1 MESTLVN
8 LLEMNDNLRKLNNS
22 VWIGLGVGL
31 LVPAILCSI
40 AWYVIHH
47 VASLAKADLLYI
59 GGIAVNAYTM
69 QYFFK
74 YNKEN
79 IGRGILA
86 ATFLCAFIFFA
97 YKVF

>member
-1 MESTLVN
+1 MIDRLK
-8 LLEMNDNLRKLNNS
+8 RLNNS
-22 VWIGLGVGL
+22 VWVGLGIGL
-31 LVPAILCSI
+31 LVPATFCSI
-40 AWYVIHH
+40 AWYIIHH

-59 GGIAVNAYTM
+59 GGIAINAYTM

-86 ATFLCAFIFFA
+86 ATFLCAFVFFA

>member
-1 MESTLVN
+1 MER
-8 LLEMNDNLRKLNNS
+8 LRKLNNS
-22 VWIGLGVGL
+22 VWLGLGIGL
-31 LVPAILCSI
+31 LVPAICCAI
-40 AWYVIHH
+40 VWYIIHQ

-69 QYFFK
+69 QTFFK

-86 ATFLCAFIFFA
+86 ATFLCAFVFFA

>member
-1 MESTLVN
+1 MIDQLK
-8 LLEMNDNLRKLNNS
+8 KLNNS
-22 VWIGLGVGL
+22 VWIGLGIGL
-31 LVPAILCSI
+31 LIPALLCSL
-40 AWYVIHH
+40 AWYIIHH
-47 VASLAKADLLYI
+47 VSYMAKADLLYI
-59 GGIAVNAYTM
+59 GGIAVNAYNM

-86 ATFLCAFIFFA
+86 ATFLCAFAFFA

>member
-1 MESTLVN
+1 MIDRLK
-8 LLEMNDNLRKLNNS
+8 RLNNS
-22 VWIGLGVGL
+22 VWIGLGIGL
-31 LVPAILCSI
+31 LVPAIFCSI
-40 AWYVIHH
+40 AWYIITHF
-47 VASLAKADLLYI
+47 ASLAKADLLYI

-86 ATFLCAFIFFA
+86 ATFLCAFVFFA

>member
-1 MESTLVN
+1 
-8 LLEMNDNLRKLNNS
+8 MNDRLKRLNNS
-22 VWIGLGVGL
+22 VWVGLGIGLL
-31 LVPAILCSI
+31 IPAICCSI
-40 AWYVIHH
+40 AWYIINH
-47 VASLAKADLLYI
+47 VTSLAKADLLYI
-59 GGIAVNAYTM
+59 GGIAINAYTM

-86 ATFLCAFIFFA
+86 ATFLCACVFFA

>member
-1 MESTLVN
+1 MQ
-8 LLEMNDNLRKLNNS
+8 DRLRKLNNS
-22 VWIGLGVGL
+22 VWIGLGIGL
-31 LVPAILCSI
+31 LSPATLCAI
-40 AWYVIHH
+40 AWFIIHH

-59 GGIAVNAYTM
+59 GGIAVNAYIM

-74 YNKEN
+74 FNKEN

-86 ATFLCAFIFFA
+86 ATFLCALIFFA

>member
-1 MESTLVN
+1 MIDRLK
-8 LLEMNDNLRKLNNS
+8 KLNNS
-22 VWIGLGVGL
+22 VWIGLGIGL
-31 LVPAILCSI
+31 LVPAVFCSI
-40 AWYVIHH
+40 AWYIIAH

-59 GGIAVNAYTM
+59 GGIAINAYTM

-86 ATFLCAFIFFA
+86 ATFLCAFVFFA

>member
-1 MESTLVN
+1 MIDQLK
-8 LLEMNDNLRKLNNS
+8 RLNNS
-22 VWIGLGVGL
+22 VWIGLGIGL
-31 LVPAILCSI
+31 LVPAIFCSI
-40 AWYVIHH
+40 AWYIITH

-59 GGIAVNAYTM
+59 GGIAINAYTM

-86 ATFLCAFIFFA
+86 ATFLCAVVFFA

>member
-1 MESTLVN
+1 
-8 LLEMNDNLRKLNNS
+8 MNDRLKKLNNS
-22 VWIGLGVGL
+22 VWLGLGIGLL
-31 LVPAILCSI
+31 IPAILCAI
-40 AWYVIHH
+40 AWYIIHH
-47 VASLAKADLLYI
+47 ITYLAKADLLYI
-59 GGIAVNAYTM
+59 GGIAINAYTM

-86 ATFLCAFIFFA
+86 ATFVCAFVFFA

>member
-1 MESTLVN
+1 MIDRLK
-8 LLEMNDNLRKLNNS
+8 RLNNS
-22 VWIGLGVGL
+22 VWVGLGIGL
-31 LVPAILCSI
+31 LVPAIVCSI
-40 AWYVIHH
+40 AWYIITH
-47 VASLAKADLLYI
+47 VASFAKADLLYI
-59 GGIAVNAYTM
+59 GGIAINAYTM

-86 ATFLCAFIFFA
+86 ATFLCAFVFFA

>member
-1 MESTLVN
+1 
-8 LLEMNDNLRKLNNS
+8 MNEKLRKLNDS
-22 VWIGLGVGL
+22 VWIGLGIGL
-31 LVPAILCSI
+31 IIPAILCGL
-40 AWYVIHH
+40 AWYIIHH

-59 GGIAVNAYTM
+59 GGIAVNAYVM
-69 QYFFK
+69 QIFFK

>member
-1 MESTLVN
+1 ME
-8 LLEMNDNLRKLNNS
+8 ERLRKLHDS
-22 VWIGLGVGL
+22 VWTGLAIGLII
-31 LVPAILCSI
+31 PAILCGF
-40 AWYVIHH
+40 AWYIIHH

-59 GGIAVNAYTM
+59 GGIAVNAYVM
-69 QYFFK
+69 QHFFK
-74 YNKEN
+74 YNKLN

>member
-1 MESTLVN
+1 MER
-8 LLEMNDNLRKLNNS
+8 LRKLNNS
-22 VWIGLGVGL
+22 VWIGLGIGL
-31 LVPAILCSI
+31 LVPAMCCAI
-40 AWYVIHH
+40 AWYVIHQ

-69 QYFFK
+69 QTFFK

-86 ATFLCAFIFFA
+86 ATFLCAFVFFA

>member
-1 MESTLVN
+1 
-8 LLEMNDNLRKLNNS
+8 MNNRLNKLDNS
-22 VWIGLGVGL
+22 VWVGLGIGL
-31 LVPAILCSI
+31 LVPAILSSM
-40 AWYVIHH
+40 AWYIINH
-47 VASLAKADLLYI
+47 VAYLAKADLLYI

-86 ATFLCAFIFFA
+86 ATFLCAFVFFA

>member
-1 MESTLVN
+1 
-8 LLEMNDNLRKLNNS
+8 MNEQLKKINNS
-22 VWIGLGVGL
+22 VWAGLAIGLL
-31 LVPAILCSI
+31 LPAFLCGI
-40 AWYVIHH
+40 AWYIIHY

-59 GGIAVNAYTM
+59 GGIAINAYTM

-74 YNKEN
+74 YNREN

-86 ATFLCAFIFFA
+86 ATFLCAFVFFA

>member
-1 MESTLVN
+1 MIDQLK
-8 LLEMNDNLRKLNNS
+8 RLNNS
-22 VWIGLGVGL
+22 VWIGLGIGL
-31 LVPAILCSI
+31 LVPAIFCSI
-40 AWYVIHH
+40 AWYIIHQ

-59 GGIAVNAYTM
+59 GGIAINAYTM

-86 ATFLCAFIFFA
+86 ATFLCAFVFFA

>member
-1 MESTLVN
+1 
-8 LLEMNDNLRKLNNS
+8 MNDRIRNLNNS
-22 VWIGLGVGL
+22 VWIGLGIGL
-31 LVPAILCSI
+31 FIPTVLSAL
-40 AWYVIHH
+40 AWYIISH
-47 VASLAKADLLYI
+47 VVYLSKADLLYI
-59 GGIAVNAYTM
+59 GAIAVNAYFM

>member
-1 MESTLVN
+1 
-8 LLEMNDNLRKLNNS
+8 MNNQLSKLNNS
-22 VWIGLGVGL
+22 VWVGLGIGIMI
-31 LVPAILCSI
+31 PAILCFI
-40 AWYVIHH
+40 AWYIINH
-47 VASLAKADLLYI
+47 VVYLSKADLLYI
-59 GGIAVNAYTM
+59 GAIAVNAYFM

-86 ATFLCAFIFFA
+86 ATFLCAFVFFA

>member
-1 MESTLVN
+1 MQERIQ
-8 LLEMNDNLRKLNNS
+8 DRIRGRIKRWNNS
-22 VWIGLGVGL
+22 VWIGLAIGL
-31 LVPAILCSI
+31 ATPAILCSV
-40 AWYVIHH
+40 AYYLIHH
-47 VASLAKADLLYI
+47 VAFLRKADLLYI
-59 GGIAVNAYTM
+59 GGIGVNALTM

-97 YKVF
+97 YKTL

>member
-1 MESTLVN
+1 MIDHLK
-8 LLEMNDNLRKLNNS
+8 KLNNS
-22 VWIGLGVGL
+22 VWVGLGVGL
-31 LVPAILCSI
+31 LLPAILCTI
-40 AWYVIHH
+40 AWYIINH
-47 VASLAKADLLYI
+47 VNYLAKADLLYI
-59 GGIAVNAYTM
+59 GGIAINAYTM

-86 ATFLCAFIFFA
+86 ATFLCAFAFFA

>member
-1 MESTLVN
+1 MQN
-8 LLEMNDNLRKLNNS
+8 QLRKLNNS
-22 VWIGLGVGL
+22 VWIGLAIGL
-31 LVPAILCSI
+31 LSPAILCAI
-40 AWYVIHH
+40 AWFIIHH

-59 GGIAVNAYTM
+59 GGVAVNAYIM

-74 YNKEN
+74 FNKEN

-86 ATFLCAFIFFA
+86 ATFLCALVFFA